1 MARYSLAVSK
11 AGVNAATTHHANLWS
26 PTNDVYVMEIGIS
39 VTTAPTTAPD
49 FYIVRS
55 TARGTQSTTA
65 NGSAISPQPAPASVA
80 VVDSAWS
87 AGATINAATTA
98 IRRIGLPVT
107 AGSGVIWSFER
118 GELVIG
124 NGSGLM
130 VVNANASGATLGAL
144 AIYFDWV
151 E

>member
-1 MARYSLAVSK
+1 MSRYALAVSK
-11 AGVNAATTHHANLWS
+11 AGVNTATTHYVSLWT
-26 PTNDVYVMEIGIS
+26 PTNTVFVLEIGIS

-65 NGSAISPQPAPASVA
+65 NGSAISPQPAPASVG

-87 AGATINAATTA
+87 VAATNNAATTA

-118 GELVIG
+118 GELVLG
-124 NGSGLM
+124 NGTGLAII
-130 VVNANASGATLGAL
+130 NANASGATLGAFSF
-144 AIYFDWV
+144 YFDWV